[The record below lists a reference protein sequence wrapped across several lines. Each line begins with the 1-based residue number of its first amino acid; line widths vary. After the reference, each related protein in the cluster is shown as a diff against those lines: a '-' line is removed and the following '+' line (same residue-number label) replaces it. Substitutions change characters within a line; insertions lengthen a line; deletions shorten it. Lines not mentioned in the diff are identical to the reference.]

1 MWQEIIIIVISFI
14 VMAWSSDLF
23 VDAAVAISY
32 HLQMPKVIIGT
43 VLVGF
48 TTAVPELL
56 VSLDAAIHQ
65 ASGIA
70 IGNALG
76 SYVIN
81 ISLVLG
87 VTAIVRPIQVSLPI
101 LQREVPVMA
110 IALAIAFFLMHDGY
124 FYPADGYILLGCLLV
139 TVSVGTYVILRAR
152 ARHQEPRIALAVKY
166 SPMVAW
172 LYLLIG
178 LFLLIASARSLTTAS
193 VDLAHFFGVSDLI
206 IGLTIVAIGT
216 SLPELAASIAGVKK
230 GEDDIAIGNVIGSNI
245 LGLFAVLA
253 MPALFSPG
261 QLDPLILQRDFA
273 YMALTTAAFWIACYC
288 FDGDILRINKRE
300 GWCGVLLFLGY
311 ILLLYAFPGS

>member
-1 MWQEIIIIVISFI
+1 MWQEILIIMMSFV

-32 HLQMPKVIIGT
+32 HFRMPKVIIGT

-65 ASGIA
+65 ARGIA

-81 ISLVLG
+81 IALVLG
-87 VTAIVRPIQVSLPI
+87 VTAIIQPIQVSKAI
-101 LQREVPVMA
+101 LRREVPVMA
-110 IALAIAFFLMHDGY
+110 AALVIAYCLMQDGY
-124 FYPADGYILLGCLLV
+124 FSPFDGYILLALLLL
-139 TVSVGTYVILRAR
+139 TLIAGTYVILRAR
-152 ARHQEPRIALAVKY
+152 AEQQTLSPAITVKY
-166 SPMVAW
+166 SPAMAW
-172 LYLLIG
+172 LYLTIG
-178 LFLLIASARSLTTAS
+178 LLLLIASARCLTNAS
-193 VDLAHFFGVSDLI
+193 IDLAHLFGVSDLI

-253 MPALFSPG
+253 MPAIFSPG
-261 QLDPLILQRDFA
+261 QFEPLILQRDFG
-273 YMALTTAAFWIACYC
+273 YMTLTTIGFWIACYS

-300 GWCGVLLFLGY
+300 GWAGVTLFLGY
-311 ILLLYAFPGS
+311 IILLYYVPG

>member
-1 MWQEIIIIVISFI
+1 MWQEILTIIVSFI

-32 HLQMPKVIIGT
+32 HLRMPKVIIGT

-56 VSLDAAIHQ
+56 VSLDAALHQ

-81 ISLVLG
+81 IALVLG
-87 VTAIVRPIQVSLPI
+87 ITAIVRPIKVSKAI

-110 IALAIAFFLMHDGY
+110 LALLIAYVLMQDGY
-124 FYPADGYILLGCLLV
+124 FSPLDGYILLTCLLV
-139 TVSVGTYVILRAR
+139 TMVVGTYVIYRAR
-152 ARHQEPRIALAVKY
+152 AAQKAPSLTIAVQY
-166 SPMVAW
+166 NTRTAW
-172 LYLLIG
+172 LYLAVGLI
-178 LFLLIASARSLTTAS
+178 LLVASARFLTSAS
-193 VDLAHFFGVSDLI
+193 VDLAHLFGVSDLI

-253 MPALFSPG
+253 MPAIFSPG
-261 QLDPLILQRDFA
+261 PLEPLILQRDFA
-273 YMALTTAAFWIACYC
+273 YMAITTAGFWVACCC
-288 FDGDILRINKRE
+288 FDGEVLRINKRE
-300 GWCGVLLFLGY
+300 GCLGVALFIGY
-311 ILLLYAFPGS
+311 IALLYAFPGG